1 LFAGHRVPGVV
12 DIVGLVDGF
21 SVDTDELHNVA
32 KTDLP
37 GVVGCVNAALS
48 QLNTATHDLPNAF
61 AGSLYHTSGMVTENP
76 SIAGGDGFGVAD
88 SIDVLINDL
97 VKGIGKLGHNLDQS
111 ATAVGEIANRYR
123 AADGLPPYP
132 K

>member
-1 LFAGHRVPGVV
+1 V

-37 GVVGCVNAALS
+37 AVVGCVNAALA
-48 QLNTATHDLPNAF
+48 QLNTATHDLPSAF
-61 AGSLYHTSGMVTENP
+61 SGSLYHTSGMVTENP
-76 SIAGGDGFGVAD
+76 SFAGGDRFGVAD

-132 K
+132 N